1 MKVSKRDEVNY
12 CDEDTK
18 QAYELLDK
26 IAETIKNNM
35 NEEDKRTI
43 CATVG
48 VKNGAASFY
57 NSDSSAYERLALL
70 TNTICGVLE
79 MEFDFL
85 SLEAKAEFVK
95 RLCKETMEKC

>member
-18 QAYELLDK
+18 QAHELLDK

-35 NEEDKRTI
+35 NEENKRTI

-48 VKNGAASFY
+48 TKNGASSFY

-79 MEFDFL
+79 MEFGFL
-85 SLEAKAEFVK
+85 SLEARAEFIK